1 MFPVEKIPLILSD
14 QKKHQ
19 DTSEKVI
26 ENNNNSELSA
36 IAPEASQTQKLYDET
51 ALGWVRTEPSSL
63 SDFTA
68 RPAVLEMCEP
78 LAGLQVLDLGCGE
91 GYCSRQLRQ
100 GGAKT
105 VHGIDLSEKMIAAA
119 KAQEKKQPLGISY
132 EANCA
137 TNLNQLADSEFDLVV
152 AVFLFNY
159 LTVDQTQQCMTEVFR
174 VLRPGGRFVFS
185 VPHPT
190 LPYMSEKNPP
200 FYFQVEQNNY
210 FSGRDQL
217 FPGRIWKRDGS
228 WLDVQLV
235 HKTFQDYFETLRAAG
250 FRTLPV
256 IKELH
261 VLPEHLK
268 LDVEFFSPLVDLPL
282 HVAFEVSK

>member
-1 MFPVEKIPLILSD
+1 MFPTEKTSLVLSNQKESQSTTEKIIEKNHNSKLSE
-14 QKKHQ
+14 
-19 DTSEKVI
+19 TAVE
-26 ENNNNSELSA
+26 E
-36 IAPEASQTQKLYDET
+36 SQTQKLYDET
-51 ALGWVRTEPSSL
+51 ALRWVRTEPSSL

-68 RPAVLEMCEP
+68 RPVVLDMCEP
-78 LAGLQVLDLGCGE
+78 ISGLQVLDLGCGE
-91 GYCSRQLRQ
+91 GYCSRQLKQR
-100 GGAKT
+100 GAKS
-105 VHGIDLSEKMIAAA
+105 VHGMDLSQEMIAAA
-119 KAQEKKQPLGISY
+119 KAQENKDSLGISY
-132 EANCA
+132 EVNCA
-137 TNLNQLADSEFDLVV
+137 THLNQLADAEIDLVV

-159 LTVDQTQQCMTEVFR
+159 LTVEQTQQCMTEVFR

-185 VPHPT
+185 VPHPA

-217 FPGRIWKRDGS
+217 FPGRIWKLDGS

-235 HKTFQDYFETLRAAG
+235 HKTFQDYFETMKAAG

-256 IKELH
+256 VKELH
-261 VLPEHLK
+261 VLPEHLE
-268 LDVEFFSPLVDLPL
+268 LNHEFFSPLIDLPL